1 VLSDRVEEQTISERK
16 ERVARPDSA
25 RITAEAI
32 PLTDQAGFL
41 LSAERSERCE
51 ETLVAEVN
59 STRRIKRAPDW
70 LSAALWA
77 SAGAGGA
84 GLGSW
89 MLVDVSNVRVLPTSG
104 LTVAGGAAV
113 IVGVVTLLRG
123 TDTSED
129 LGTKPVRRESV
140 EVACRV
146 APASN
151 IKVEL
156 VPVTSGLEGTSI
168 ALGSTSSDGKLR
180 ISKSQL
186 RSLFE
191 TTPEADKAQLR
202 VGPSKLDIDLRATK
216 VAMAR
221 GASEAALTLAKADRV
236 DDAEAEL
243 NFATKLGGETAPA
256 RMALTDAPTT
266 KRRLAEVQ
274 EAHERKWGH
283 DIKDWGTRKENQHV
297 YRLLRSLL
305 LNLTKTRGLTRQWTD
320 EKQKNDAA
328 ETPDEVVPEENVS
341 DQVISVPLFPEV
353 SGSFSFIKILDEFRG
368 EALFEAADGI
378 FVLRL
383 SPGDSFRA
391 VPGQSVHMTA
401 HNRGETMLMTTGG
414 RLPVFMSGSSPAR
427 TRMIPGHHT
436 PERRHP
442 GHHPNRS
449 KERTLKKELE
459 TLEAALERRYL
470 EIAEP
475 LSEGEHALKDAPA
488 DVRIVIAGSSATR
501 IDKVV
506 IGDSKPVYC
515 VEVDSPCAK
524 DQAITLSLGEFI
536 GK

>member
-1 VLSDRVEEQTISERK
+1 
-16 ERVARPDSA
+16 
-25 RITAEAI
+25 
-32 PLTDQAGFL
+32 
-41 LSAERSERCE
+41 
-51 ETLVAEVN
+51 
-59 STRRIKRAPDW
+59 
-70 LSAALWA
+70 
-77 SAGAGGA
+77 
-84 GLGSW
+84 
-89 MLVDVSNVRVLPTSG
+89 
-104 LTVAGGAAV
+104 
-113 IVGVVTLLRG
+113 
-123 TDTSED
+123 
-129 LGTKPVRRESV
+129 
-140 EVACRV
+140 
-146 APASN
+146 
-151 IKVEL
+151 
-156 VPVTSGLEGTSI
+156 
-168 ALGSTSSDGKLR
+168 
-180 ISKSQL
+180 
-186 RSLFE
+186 
-191 TTPEADKAQLR
+191 
-202 VGPSKLDIDLRATK
+202 
-216 VAMAR
+216 MAR